1 MFVSIDSYPVECRQ
15 AYRLVENR
23 GENQQENRVNEVN
36 SCNRDVESVG
46 LLVHPWPENADTN
59 QEAGLDDN
67 QCNSLGDAA
76 ILAKSNEQSLD
87 QYISQT
93 WHDEIVGSSSELDV

>member
-1 MFVSIDSYPVECRQ
+1 MFVSIDLYQIGRGR
-15 AYRLVENR
+15 AYWLVENR
-23 GENQQENRVNEVN
+23 GENQQENRVDEVDG
-36 SCNRDVESVG
+36 CNGDVESVG

-76 ILAKSNEQSLD
+76 TLAESDEQSFD
-87 QYISQT
+87 QNVSQT
-93 WHDEIVGSSSELDV
+93 WHDEIIGSSSKLDV